1 MTLNSQKNIA
11 ARILKCG
18 RSRIWFDPARI
29 GDIKEAITANDVR
42 RLIKDDVIKALPKRG
57 ISSYRRK
64 KIIKQLKKG
73 RRRGKGTRKGK
84 LGTRMPRK
92 RVWIQKIRA
101 LRNEL
106 RKLRSEGRIEKRI
119 YRNIYMKAKGG
130 LFRSRSHLLTYLEK
144 NDLLKKTKEEK
155 TKEK

>member
-18 RSRIWFDPARI
+18 RSRIWFDPTRI

-84 LGTRMPRK
+84 LGTRIPRK

-106 RKLRSEGRIEKRI
+106 QKLRSEGRIEKRI

-144 NDLLKKTKEEK
+144 NDLLKKTK
-155 TKEK
+155 KEK

>member
-84 LGTRMPRK
+84 LGTRLPRK

-106 RKLRSEGRIEKRI
+106 QKLRSEGRIEKRI